1 MNSASRKNVPAYEWQ
16 GRCSSF
22 LTVNVAVTQCFHLC
36 SWLSYQIFFLVPECF
51 PYELCCVL
59 SLCEWTYS
67 EKHSHC
73 LVLRLPTHSC
83 IFLHFFFYFLMP
95 GPELSRDINHRII
108 ERFPHKTGKKK
119 KIKRVGPAWPYIWN
133 QENPEARKSWRIYL
147 SQGTKIVADFI

>member
-1 MNSASRKNVPAYEWQ
+1 MPAYEWQ
-16 GRCSSF
+16 GRCRSF

-36 SWLSYQIFFLVPECF
+36 SWLSYQISFLVPECF

-83 IFLHFFFYFLMP
+83 IFLHFFWFLMP
-95 GPELSRDINHRII
+95 GPEISRDINHRII

-119 KIKRVGPAWPYIWN
+119 NKIKRWVQLDPTFEIRRILKPGNLGEYISVK
-133 QENPEARKSWRIYL
+133 ELK
-147 SQGTKIVADFI
+147 